1 MMVPATESG
10 LAAAWS
16 IDACVNIFRH
26 RGISIFN
33 AGFASV

>member
-1 MMVPATESG
+1 MPPATELG

-26 RGISIFN
+26 ERISIFD
-33 AGFASV
+33 AGFVLV